1 MAGAPNHPRL
11 ETGRTSVQSTEV
23 LEWLILE
30 LNVIYRQDFL
40 LLVIKHLHQDTMSQ
54 YYTNYP

>member
-1 MAGAPNHPRL
+1 MAGARNHPRL

-30 LNVIYRQDFL
+30 LNVIYRQAFL
-40 LLVIKHLHQDTMSQ
+40 LLVIKRRHQDTMSQ